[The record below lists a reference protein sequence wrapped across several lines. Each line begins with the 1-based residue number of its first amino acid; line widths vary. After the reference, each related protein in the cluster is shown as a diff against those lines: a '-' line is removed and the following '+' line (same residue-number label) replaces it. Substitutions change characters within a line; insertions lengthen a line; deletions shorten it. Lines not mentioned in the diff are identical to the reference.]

1 MSNGLSVGLLVL
13 RLGLALLLA
22 GHASQKL
29 FGWFRGAGPA
39 GTGVMFEQW
48 GFRPGPAMAVLAG
61 LSEAAGATAIALG
74 LLTPGG
80 CAVIIGTMIVA
91 AAPNASKGLWAHQ
104 GGSEVPVVYAGLG
117 VVIAF
122 TGPGQYSLDHAFGLT
137 GLGGVGWGL
146 GAVAV
151 GALAA
156 VPPLLR
162 RHAVL
167 RHIPAGSAGGSAG
180 SPGHSAGSA
189 GQSRPTQPADDQP
202 PTPRGAHDES

>member
-1 MSNGLSVGLLVL
+1 MSNGLNVGLLLL

-39 GTGVMFEQW
+39 GTGAMFEQW
-48 GFRPGPAMAVLAG
+48 GFRPGPAMAILAG

-91 AAPNASKGLWAHQ
+91 AAPNAPKGLWAHL
-104 GGSEVPVVYAGLG
+104 GGCEVPVVYAGLG
-117 VVIAF
+117 AVIAF
-122 TGPGQYSLDHAFGLT
+122 TGPGQYSLDHAIGLT
-137 GLGGVGWGL
+137 GFGSVGWGL
-146 GAVAV
+146 AAVAV
-151 GALAA
+151 GTIAA

-162 RHAVL
+162 RRAVL
-167 RHIPAGSAGGSAG
+167 RHVPAGSTGA
-180 SPGHSAGSA
+180 PG
-189 GQSRPTQPADDQP
+189 QPCPTQPADDQP
-202 PTPRGAHDES
+202 PIPRGAHDES

>member
-1 MSNGLSVGLLVL
+1 MSNGLNVGLLLL

-39 GTGVMFEQW
+39 GTGAMFEQW
-48 GFRPGPAMAVLAG
+48 GFRPGPAMAILAG
-61 LSEAAGATAIALG
+61 LSEAAGAAAIALG

-91 AAPNASKGLWAHQ
+91 AAPNASKGLWAHL
-104 GGSEVPVVYAGLG
+104 GGCEVPVVYAGLG
-117 VVIAF
+117 AVIAF
-122 TGPGQYSLDHAFGLT
+122 TGPGQYSLDHAIGLT
-137 GLGGVGWGL
+137 GFGGVGWGL
-146 GAVAV
+146 AAVAV
-151 GALAA
+151 GTIAA

-162 RHAVL
+162 RRAVL
-167 RHIPAGSAGGSAG
+167 RHVTAGSTGA
-180 SPGHSAGSA
+180 P

>member
-1 MSNGLSVGLLVL
+1 MSGGLNVGLLLL

-39 GTGVMFEQW
+39 GTGAMFEQW
-48 GFRPGPAMAVLAG
+48 GFQPGPAMAILAG
-61 LSEAAGATAIALG
+61 LSEAAGAAAIALG

-91 AAPNASKGLWAHQ
+91 AAPNAPKGLWAHL
-104 GGSEVPVVYAGLG
+104 GGCEVPVVYAGLG
-117 VVIAF
+117 AVIAF
-122 TGPGQYSLDHAFGLT
+122 TGPGQYSLDHAIGLT
-137 GLGGVGWGL
+137 GFGGLGWGL
-146 GAVAV
+146 AAVAV
-151 GALAA
+151 GTIAA

-162 RHAVL
+162 RRAVL
-167 RHIPAGSAGGSAG
+167 RHVTAGSTGA
-180 SPGHSAGSA
+180 P

>member
-1 MSNGLSVGLLVL
+1 MSDGLNVGLLLL

-39 GTGVMFEQW
+39 GTGAMFEQW
-48 GFRPGPAMAVLAG
+48 GFQPGPAMAILAG
-61 LSEAAGATAIALG
+61 LSEAAGAAAIALG

-91 AAPNASKGLWAHQ
+91 AAPNAPKGLWAHL
-104 GGSEVPVVYAGLG
+104 GGCEVPVVYAGLG
-117 VVIAF
+117 AVIAF
-122 TGPGQYSLDHAFGLT
+122 TGPGQYSLDHTIGLT
-137 GLGGVGWGL
+137 GFGSVGWGL
-146 GAVAV
+146 AAVAV
-151 GALAA
+151 GTIAA

-162 RHAVL
+162 RRAVL
-167 RHIPAGSAGGSAG
+167 RHVTAGSTGA
-180 SPGHSAGSA
+180 PG
-189 GQSRPTQPADDQP
+189 QPCPTQPADDQP

>member
-1 MSNGLSVGLLVL
+1 MSGGLNVGLLLL

-39 GTGVMFEQW
+39 GTGAMFEQW
-48 GFRPGPAMAVLAG
+48 GFQPGPAMAILAG
-61 LSEAAGATAIALG
+61 LSEAAGAAAIALG

-91 AAPNASKGLWAHQ
+91 AAPNAPKGLWAHL
-104 GGSEVPVVYAGLG
+104 GGCEVPVVYAGLG
-117 VVIAF
+117 AVIAF
-122 TGPGQYSLDHAFGLT
+122 TGPGQYSLDHAIGLT
-137 GLGGVGWGL
+137 GFGGVGWGL
-146 GAVAV
+146 AAVVV
-151 GALAA
+151 GTIAA

-162 RHAVL
+162 RRAVL
-167 RHIPAGSAGGSAG
+167 RHVPAGSTGA
-180 SPGHSAGSA
+180 PG
-189 GQSRPTQPADDQP
+189 QPCPTQPADDQP